1 MDLVAASAQTKA
13 ICFALKLRDF
23 NSEGKVN
30 GYFSSEQIV
39 DRPRRPTPA
48 MLLKLS
54 LTALSRCCDASMS
67 SWDRT
72 SLVRS
77 ALWPGDLAG
86 RVAA

>member
-1 MDLVAASAQTKA
+1 MAPIAQIQASICGSFQNQSGLKRVDLVAASAQTKA

-54 LTALSRCCDASMS
+54 LTALSR
-67 SWDRT
+67 
-72 SLVRS
+72 
-77 ALWPGDLAG
+77 
-86 RVAA
+86 